1 MNINELI
8 IKKEEELSETQKKF
22 LAVHSNIISSEM
34 IICNGIVELA
44 KNLKTM
50 KDEKLYVEAGFE
62 NFEDYSEKAC
72 GLKKRQAYN
81 YIKVLEDLGE
91 NFVHSN
97 AQIGISKMTLLS
109 SLSQEEKETI
119 VENCEIS
126 DISVSELKEEIAKLK
141 SENEDKT
148 SKLVDEENESKK
160 LQNKVEELKKE
171 IEKLQN
177 MTVKKEIIQDPIQE
191 EKIKKLKK
199 ELEELK
205 NKSVEKE
212 IVQDPEQQKKIES
225 LEMQLNLKER
235 VVKQRDNELQELRA
249 NAEISKS
256 EELAKFKIL
265 FEDIQSKIIIMKN
278 LLNRVPEEKQEGL
291 KNALKK
297 VGEMLC

>member
-1 MNINELI
+1 M
-8 IKKEEELSETQKKF
+8 
-22 LAVHSNIISSEM
+22 
-34 IICNGIVELA
+34 
-44 KNLKTM
+44 
-50 KDEKLYVEAGFE
+50 
-62 NFEDYSEKAC
+62 
-72 GLKKRQAYN
+72 
-81 YIKVLEDLGE
+81 GE

-256 EELAKFKIL
+256 SNMLSKFEKSLCFCSSSLNFINTLRVQARTLKIYCL
-265 FEDIQSKIIIMKN
+265 Y
-278 LLNRVPEEKQEGL
+278 V
-291 KNALKK
+291 
-297 VGEMLC
+297 